1 MTIASSSPPFRRRG
15 DGVLAA
21 VFIAPAMLGFLV
33 FLLWPTL
40 RGIYLS
46 FTRFNLLTP
55 AEWVGLD
62 NYVRMVNDPIF
73 WDSLTVTVEYVVLNI
88 AVQTVAALAIA
99 VLLQRLT
106 QSALLRG
113 IVLTPYLMSNVVAG
127 LVWLWILDTQLG
139 IGNEI
144 IGALGVDRVPFLA
157 DETWAIPT
165 IALINV
171 WRHVGYTALLLF
183 AGLQAIP
190 NDVYE
195 AARVDG
201 ASEWRMFWRV
211 TMPLLRPVLA
221 VVLIM
226 TVIGSFQVFDTVA
239 VTTAGGP
246 ANATNVLQF
255 YIYGSAFGRFQF
267 GYASAMS
274 VALLVVLS
282 AITVLQYRLT
292 RALPERPRLTE
303 GRHRHGCR
311 DDHFDATGFDTDTD
325 SGRSAGEARV
335 LRRAGRRLD
344 RDGSDRAH
352 HPAAVL
358 LDPAH
363 RALLQRR
370 AQRGPREPAARRS
383 HRQRLR
389 TGPRSAV
396 RRGGDRTGRGLPAGW
411 TSGGICSTR

>member
-1 MTIASSSPPFRRRG
+1 MTIASSSPPSRLPLGGAEGAATKPRTRKARAREGGG
-15 DGVLAA
+15 DGRLAA
-21 VFIAPAMLGFLV
+21 VFIAPALLGFLV

-62 NYVRMVNDPIF
+62 NYTRMVHDPIF
-73 WDSLTVTVEYVVLNI
+73 WDSLTVTVEYVVINI
-88 AVQTVAALAIA
+88 GIQTVSALAIA

-106 QSALLRG
+106 QSAVLRG

-127 LVWLWILDTQLG
+127 IVWLWILDTQLG

-144 IGALGVDRVPFLA
+144 IAGLGLDRIPFLA

-190 NDVYE
+190 NDMYE
-195 AARVDG
+195 AAKVDG
-201 ASEWRMFWRV
+201 ASEWRMFWRI
-211 TMPLLRPVLA
+211 TLPLLRPVLA

-239 VTTAGGP
+239 VTTNGGP

-255 YIYGSAFGRFQF
+255 YIYGAAFGRFQF

-282 AITVLQYRLT
+282 AITFLQYRLT
-292 RALPERPRLTE
+292 RA
-303 GRHRHGCR
+303 GQ
-311 DDHFDATGFDTDTD
+311 TDL
-325 SGRSAGEARV
+325 G
-335 LRRAGRRLD
+335 
-344 RDGSDRAH
+344 
-352 HPAAVL
+352 
-358 LDPAH
+358 
-363 RALLQRR
+363 
-370 AQRGPREPAARRS
+370 
-383 HRQRLR
+383 
-389 TGPRSAV
+389 
-396 RRGGDRTGRGLPAGW
+396 
-411 TSGGICSTR
+411 

>member
-1 MTIASSSPPFRRRG
+1 MTVASSSPPSRLPLRGGAEGVTPRRKARKAQERG
-15 DGVLAA
+15 DGALAA
-21 VFIAPAMLGFLV
+21 LFIAPALLGFLV

-62 NYVRMVNDPIF
+62 NYVRMVHDPIF
-73 WDSLTVTVEYVVLNI
+73 WDSLKVTVEYVVINI
-88 AVQTVAALAIA
+88 GVQTVSALVIA

-106 QSALLRG
+106 QSAVLRG
-113 IVLTPYLMSNVVAG
+113 IVLAPYLMSNVVAG
-127 LVWLWILDTQLG
+127 IVWLWMLDNQLG

-144 IGALGVDRVPFLA
+144 LQSLGFDRIPFLA

-190 NDVYE
+190 NDMYE
-195 AARVDG
+195 AAKVDG
-201 ASEWRMFWRV
+201 ASEWRMFWRI

-246 ANATNVLQF
+246 ANATNVLQY

-282 AITVLQYRLT
+282 AITVIQYRVT
-292 RALPERPRLTE
+292 RA
-303 GRHRHGCR
+303 GQ
-311 DDHFDATGFDTDTD
+311 
-325 SGRSAGEARV
+325 
-335 LRRAGRRLD
+335 
-344 RDGSDRAH
+344 SD
-352 HPAAVL
+352 L
-358 LDPAH
+358 
-363 RALLQRR
+363 
-370 AQRGPREPAARRS
+370 G
-383 HRQRLR
+383 
-389 TGPRSAV
+389 
-396 RRGGDRTGRGLPAGW
+396 
-411 TSGGICSTR
+411 

>member
-1 MTIASSSPPFRRRG
+1 MTIASSSPPSRLPLSGAAGAKTKPRTRRSVAGENRG
-15 DGVLAA
+15 DGRLAA
-21 VFIAPAMLGFLV
+21 VFIAPALLGFTV

-46 FTRFNLLTP
+46 FTRYNLLTP

-73 WDSLTVTVEYVVLNI
+73 WDSLTVTVEYVVINI
-88 AVQTVAALAIA
+88 GVQTVAALAIA

-106 QSALLRG
+106 QSAVLRG

-127 LVWLWILDTQLG
+127 IVWLWILDTQLG

-144 IGALGVDRVPFLA
+144 ISALGFDRIPFLG

-190 NDVYE
+190 NDMYE
-195 AARVDG
+195 AAKVDG
-201 ASEWRMFWRV
+201 ASEWRMFWRI

-246 ANATNVLQF
+246 ANATNVLQY
-255 YIYGSAFGRFQF
+255 YIYGAAFGRFQF

-282 AITVLQYRLT
+282 VITFIQYRIT
-292 RALPERPRLTE
+292 RA
-303 GRHRHGCR
+303 GQ
-311 DDHFDATGFDTDTD
+311 
-325 SGRSAGEARV
+325 
-335 LRRAGRRLD
+335 
-344 RDGSDRAH
+344 SD
-352 HPAAVL
+352 L
-358 LDPAH
+358 
-363 RALLQRR
+363 
-370 AQRGPREPAARRS
+370 G
-383 HRQRLR
+383 
-389 TGPRSAV
+389 
-396 RRGGDRTGRGLPAGW
+396 
-411 TSGGICSTR
+411 

>member
-1 MTIASSSPPFRRRG
+1 MTIPSGRRAENRG
-15 DGVLAA
+15 DGRLAA
-21 VFIAPAMLGFLV
+21 VFVAPALLGYTV

-62 NYVRMVNDPIF
+62 NYVRMVHDPIF
-73 WDSLTVTVEYVVLNI
+73 WDSLRITVVYVVINI
-88 AVQTVAALAIA
+88 GVQTVSALAVA

-106 QSALLRG
+106 QSSVLRG

-127 LVWLWILDTQLG
+127 IVWLWILDTQLG

-144 IGALGVDRVPFLA
+144 LAALGLDRVPFLA
-157 DETWAIPT
+157 DETWAVPT

-190 NDVYE
+190 NDMYE
-195 AARVDG
+195 AAKVDG
-201 ASEWRMFWRV
+201 ASEWRMFWRI

-255 YIYGSAFGRFQF
+255 YIYGAAFGRFQF

-282 AITVLQYRLT
+282 AITFVQYRLT
-292 RALPERPRLTE
+292 RA
-303 GRHRHGCR
+303 GR
-311 DDHFDATGFDTDTD
+311 TDL
-325 SGRSAGEARV
+325 G
-335 LRRAGRRLD
+335 
-344 RDGSDRAH
+344 
-352 HPAAVL
+352 
-358 LDPAH
+358 
-363 RALLQRR
+363 
-370 AQRGPREPAARRS
+370 
-383 HRQRLR
+383 
-389 TGPRSAV
+389 
-396 RRGGDRTGRGLPAGW
+396 
-411 TSGGICSTR
+411 

>member
-1 MTIASSSPPFRRRG
+1 MTIASSSPPSRLPPAVVEGPVTKSRTGRTAAGEGRG
-15 DGVLAA
+15 DGRLAA
-21 VFIAPAMLGFLV
+21 VFIAPALLGFVV

-55 AEWVGLD
+55 AEWVGFD
-62 NYVRMVNDPIF
+62 NYVRMVHDPIF
-73 WDSLTVTVEYVVLNI
+73 WSSLKVTLVYVAINI
-88 AVQTVAALAIA
+88 GVQTVSALAIA

-106 QSALLRG
+106 RSAVLRG

-127 LVWLWILDTQLG
+127 IVWLWILDTQLG

-144 IGALGVDRVPFLA
+144 VAALGFDRIPFLA

-190 NDVYE
+190 TDMYE
-195 AARVDG
+195 AAKVDG
-201 ASEWRMFWRV
+201 ASEWRMFWRI

-239 VTTAGGP
+239 VTTRGGP
-246 ANATNVLQF
+246 ADATDVLQY
-255 YIYGSAFGRFQF
+255 YIYGAAFGRFQF

-282 AITVLQYRLT
+282 AITFVQYRLT
-292 RALPERPRLTE
+292 RA
-303 GRHRHGCR
+303 GR
-311 DDHFDATGFDTDTD
+311 TDL
-325 SGRSAGEARV
+325 G
-335 LRRAGRRLD
+335 
-344 RDGSDRAH
+344 
-352 HPAAVL
+352 
-358 LDPAH
+358 
-363 RALLQRR
+363 
-370 AQRGPREPAARRS
+370 
-383 HRQRLR
+383 
-389 TGPRSAV
+389 
-396 RRGGDRTGRGLPAGW
+396 
-411 TSGGICSTR
+411 

>member
-1 MTIASSSPPFRRRG
+1 MTIASSSPPSRLPLGGAEEGLTKSRTDRRGAGESRG
-15 DGVLAA
+15 DGRLAA
-21 VFIAPAMLGFLV
+21 VFIAPALLGFVV

-55 AEWVGLD
+55 AEWVGFD
-62 NYVRMVNDPIF
+62 NYVRMVHDPIF
-73 WDSLTVTVEYVVLNI
+73 WSSLKVTVVYVVINI
-88 AVQTVAALAIA
+88 GVQTVTALAVA

-106 QSALLRG
+106 QSATLRG

-127 LVWLWILDTQLG
+127 IVWLWILDTQLG

-144 IGALGVDRVPFLA
+144 IAGLGFDRIPFLA

-190 NDVYE
+190 NDMYE
-195 AARVDG
+195 AAKVDG
-201 ASEWRMFWRV
+201 ASEWRMFWRI

-239 VTTAGGP
+239 VTTRGGP
-246 ANATNVLQF
+246 ADATNVLQY
-255 YIYGSAFGRFQF
+255 YIYGAAFGRFQF

-282 AITVLQYRLT
+282 AITFVQYRLT
-292 RALPERPRLTE
+292 RA
-303 GRHRHGCR
+303 GQ
-311 DDHFDATGFDTDTD
+311 TDL
-325 SGRSAGEARV
+325 G
-335 LRRAGRRLD
+335 
-344 RDGSDRAH
+344 
-352 HPAAVL
+352 
-358 LDPAH
+358 
-363 RALLQRR
+363 
-370 AQRGPREPAARRS
+370 
-383 HRQRLR
+383 
-389 TGPRSAV
+389 
-396 RRGGDRTGRGLPAGW
+396 
-411 TSGGICSTR
+411 

>member
-1 MTIASSSPPFRRRG
+1 MTVASSSPPSRLSPRDVEGTASKPKPGRKRERDGGGRG
-15 DGVLAA
+15 DGALAA
-21 VFIAPAMLGFLV
+21 LFIAPAMLGFLV

-46 FTRFNLLTP
+46 FTRYNLLTP
-55 AEWVGLD
+55 PEWVGLD
-62 NYVRMVNDPIF
+62 NYTRMVNDPIF
-73 WDSLTVTVEYVVLNI
+73 WDSMKVTVEYVFINI
-88 AVQTVAALAIA
+88 GLQTVSALAIA

-106 QSALLRG
+106 QSAVLRG

-127 LVWLWILDTQLG
+127 IVWLWMLDTQLG

-144 IGALGVDRVPFLA
+144 IAGLGFDRIPFLA

-190 NDVYE
+190 GDMYE
-195 AARVDG
+195 AAKVDG
-201 ASEWRMFWRV
+201 ASEWRMFWRI

-239 VTTAGGP
+239 VTTNGGP

-282 AITVLQYRLT
+282 AITILQYRLT
-292 RALPERPRLTE
+292 RA
-303 GRHRHGCR
+303 GQ
-311 DDHFDATGFDTDTD
+311 TDL
-325 SGRSAGEARV
+325 G
-335 LRRAGRRLD
+335 
-344 RDGSDRAH
+344 
-352 HPAAVL
+352 
-358 LDPAH
+358 
-363 RALLQRR
+363 
-370 AQRGPREPAARRS
+370 
-383 HRQRLR
+383 
-389 TGPRSAV
+389 
-396 RRGGDRTGRGLPAGW
+396 
-411 TSGGICSTR
+411 

>member
-1 MTIASSSPPFRRRG
+1 MTIASSSPPSRLPTGGAAEARSRTGTRQGVSGEDRG
-15 DGVLAA
+15 DGRLAA
-21 VFIAPAMLGFLV
+21 LFIAPALLGFLV

-73 WDSLTVTVEYVVLNI
+73 WDSLWVTVEYVVINI
-88 AVQTVAALAIA
+88 GVQTVAALAIA
-99 VLLQRLT
+99 VMLQRLT
-106 QSALLRG
+106 QSAMLRG

-144 IGALGVDRVPFLA
+144 ISGLGVDRIPFLA

-190 NDVYE
+190 NDMYE

-201 ASEWRMFWRV
+201 ASEWRMFWRI

-246 ANATNVLQF
+246 ANATNVLQY

-282 AITVLQYRLT
+282 AITILQYRLT
-292 RALPERPRLTE
+292 RA
-303 GRHRHGCR
+303 GR
-311 DDHFDATGFDTDTD
+311 TDL
-325 SGRSAGEARV
+325 G
-335 LRRAGRRLD
+335 
-344 RDGSDRAH
+344 
-352 HPAAVL
+352 
-358 LDPAH
+358 
-363 RALLQRR
+363 
-370 AQRGPREPAARRS
+370 
-383 HRQRLR
+383 
-389 TGPRSAV
+389 
-396 RRGGDRTGRGLPAGW
+396 
-411 TSGGICSTR
+411 

>member
-1 MTIASSSPPFRRRG
+1 MTVASSSPPSRLPLRRAEEATSKLKIRKGRG
-15 DGVLAA
+15 AGDDGVLAA
-21 VFIAPAMLGFLV
+21 VFIAPALFGFLV

-62 NYVRMVNDPIF
+62 NYARMIRDPVF
-73 WDSLTVTVEYVVLNI
+73 WHSLAVTVEYVVINI
-88 AVQTVAALAIA
+88 GVQTVAALAIA

-106 QSALLRG
+106 RSAVLRG
-113 IVLTPYLMSNVVAG
+113 VVLTPYLMSNVVAG
-127 LVWLWILDTQLG
+127 IVWLWILDTQMG

-144 IGALGVDRVPFLA
+144 LQGLGFDRVPFLA

-190 NDVYE
+190 NDMYE

-201 ASEWRMFWRV
+201 ASEWRMFWRI

-246 ANATNVLQF
+246 ANATNVLQY
-255 YIYGSAFGRFQF
+255 YIYGAAFGRFQF

-274 VALLVVLS
+274 VALLAVLS
-282 AITVLQYRLT
+282 VITIVQYRLT
-292 RALPERPRLTE
+292 RA
-303 GRHRHGCR
+303 GQ
-311 DDHFDATGFDTDTD
+311 TDL
-325 SGRSAGEARV
+325 G
-335 LRRAGRRLD
+335 
-344 RDGSDRAH
+344 
-352 HPAAVL
+352 
-358 LDPAH
+358 
-363 RALLQRR
+363 
-370 AQRGPREPAARRS
+370 
-383 HRQRLR
+383 
-389 TGPRSAV
+389 
-396 RRGGDRTGRGLPAGW
+396 
-411 TSGGICSTR
+411 

>member
-1 MTIASSSPPFRRRG
+1 MTIASSSPPSRLPLGDAEGAGIKSRTRARSREDRG
-15 DGVLAA
+15 DGWLAA
-21 VFIAPAMLGFLV
+21 VFVAPAMLGFLV

-40 RGIYLS
+40 RGVYLS

-73 WDSLTVTVEYVVLNI
+73 WNSLTVTVEYVFINI
-88 AVQTVAALAIA
+88 GVQTVAALAIA

-144 IGALGVDRVPFLA
+144 ISALGADRIPFLA

-190 NDVYE
+190 NDMYE
-195 AARVDG
+195 AAKVDG
-201 ASEWRMFWRV
+201 ASEWRMFWRI

-246 ANATNVLQF
+246 ANATNVLQY

-292 RALPERPRLTE
+292 RA
-303 GRHRHGCR
+303 GQ
-311 DDHFDATGFDTDTD
+311 TDL
-325 SGRSAGEARV
+325 G
-335 LRRAGRRLD
+335 
-344 RDGSDRAH
+344 
-352 HPAAVL
+352 
-358 LDPAH
+358 
-363 RALLQRR
+363 
-370 AQRGPREPAARRS
+370 
-383 HRQRLR
+383 
-389 TGPRSAV
+389 
-396 RRGGDRTGRGLPAGW
+396 
-411 TSGGICSTR
+411 

>member
-1 MTIASSSPPFRRRG
+1 MTVASSSPPSRLPSRGVEGTAPKSRSGRKRERDGGSRG
-15 DGVLAA
+15 DGALAA
-21 VFIAPAMLGFLV
+21 LFIAPAMLGFLV

-62 NYVRMVNDPIF
+62 NYRRMVNDPIF
-73 WDSLTVTVEYVVLNI
+73 WDSLKVTVEYVFINI
-88 AVQTVAALAIA
+88 GVQTVSALAIA

-106 QSALLRG
+106 QSAVLRG
-113 IVLTPYLMSNVVAG
+113 VVLTPYLMSNVVAG
-127 LVWLWILDTQLG
+127 IVWLWMLDTQLG

-144 IGALGVDRVPFLA
+144 IAGLGFDRIPFLA

-190 NDVYE
+190 NDMYE
-195 AARVDG
+195 AAKVDG
-201 ASEWRMFWRV
+201 ASEWRMFWRI

-239 VTTAGGP
+239 VTTNGGP

-282 AITVLQYRLT
+282 AITILQYRLT
-292 RALPERPRLTE
+292 RA
-303 GRHRHGCR
+303 GR
-311 DDHFDATGFDTDTD
+311 TDL
-325 SGRSAGEARV
+325 G
-335 LRRAGRRLD
+335 
-344 RDGSDRAH
+344 
-352 HPAAVL
+352 
-358 LDPAH
+358 
-363 RALLQRR
+363 
-370 AQRGPREPAARRS
+370 
-383 HRQRLR
+383 
-389 TGPRSAV
+389 
-396 RRGGDRTGRGLPAGW
+396 
-411 TSGGICSTR
+411 

>member
-1 MTIASSSPPFRRRG
+1 MTIASSSPPSRLPLGGAEGARTKPRTDRSRTGENRG
-15 DGVLAA
+15 DGRLAA
-21 VFIAPAMLGFLV
+21 VFIAPALLGFLV

-46 FTRFNLLTP
+46 FTRYNLLTP
-55 AEWVGLD
+55 PEWVGLD

-73 WDSLTVTVEYVVLNI
+73 WDSLKVTVEYVLINI
-88 AVQTVAALAIA
+88 GVQTVAALAIA

-113 IVLTPYLMSNVVAG
+113 IVLTPYLMANVVAG
-127 LVWLWILDTQLG
+127 IVWLWILDTQLG

-144 IGALGVDRVPFLA
+144 ISGLGFDRIPFLA
-157 DETWAIPT
+157 DDTWAIPT

-190 NDVYE
+190 NDMYE
-195 AARVDG
+195 AAKVDG
-201 ASEWRMFWRV
+201 ASEWRMFWRI

-239 VTTAGGP
+239 VTTLGGP
-246 ANATNVLQF
+246 ANATNVLQY
-255 YIYGSAFGRFQF
+255 YIYGAAFGRFQF

-282 AITVLQYRLT
+282 AITFVQYRLT
-292 RALPERPRLTE
+292 RA
-303 GRHRHGCR
+303 GQ
-311 DDHFDATGFDTDTD
+311 TDL
-325 SGRSAGEARV
+325 G
-335 LRRAGRRLD
+335 
-344 RDGSDRAH
+344 
-352 HPAAVL
+352 
-358 LDPAH
+358 
-363 RALLQRR
+363 
-370 AQRGPREPAARRS
+370 
-383 HRQRLR
+383 
-389 TGPRSAV
+389 
-396 RRGGDRTGRGLPAGW
+396 
-411 TSGGICSTR
+411 

>member
-1 MTIASSSPPFRRRG
+1 MTIASSSPPTRRARDRENRG
-15 DGVLAA
+15 DGTLAA
-21 VFIAPAMLGFLV
+21 VFVAPALLGFLV

-40 RGIYLS
+40 RGVWLS

-62 NYVRMVNDPIF
+62 NYVRMVHDPIF
-73 WDSLTVTVEYVVLNI
+73 WDSLTVTVEYVAINI
-88 AVQTVAALAIA
+88 GVQTVCALAVA

-106 QSALLRG
+106 RSAVLRG

-127 LVWLWILDTQLG
+127 IVWLWILDTQLG

-144 IGALGVDRVPFLA
+144 VAAAGLDRIPFLA
-157 DETWAIPT
+157 DETWAVPT

-190 NDVYE
+190 DDMYE
-195 AARVDG
+195 AAKVDG
-201 ASEWRMFWRV
+201 ASEWRMFWRI
-211 TMPLLRPVLA
+211 TLPLLRPVLA

-246 ANATNVLQF
+246 ANATNVLQY
-255 YIYGSAFGRFQF
+255 YIYGAAFGRFQF

-292 RALPERPRLTE
+292 RA
-303 GRHRHGCR
+303 GR
-311 DDHFDATGFDTDTD
+311 TDL
-325 SGRSAGEARV
+325 G
-335 LRRAGRRLD
+335 
-344 RDGSDRAH
+344 
-352 HPAAVL
+352 
-358 LDPAH
+358 
-363 RALLQRR
+363 
-370 AQRGPREPAARRS
+370 
-383 HRQRLR
+383 
-389 TGPRSAV
+389 
-396 RRGGDRTGRGLPAGW
+396 
-411 TSGGICSTR
+411 